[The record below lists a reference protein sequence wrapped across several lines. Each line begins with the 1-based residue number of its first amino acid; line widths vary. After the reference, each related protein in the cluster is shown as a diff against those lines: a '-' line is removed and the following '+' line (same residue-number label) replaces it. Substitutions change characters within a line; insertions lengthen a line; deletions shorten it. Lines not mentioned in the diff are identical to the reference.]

1 MFRSLITLLLW
12 TCCFTAQAQSWS
24 VQLGSPI
31 NGQTFDAPA
40 TIVLTAEA
48 GGDDN
53 VRVTSIRLYSN
64 GTQVA
69 GGSGSEIS
77 HTLTNVAAG
86 TYQFHAQATTNVGT
100 GNSSTVTVTVLAP
113 GGHPPTVSMN
123 APTGPFVEPASV
135 GLSANASD
143 SDGTIA
149 NVEFYSNGSLI
160 GSDAS
165 APYQFNW
172 GNVATGSYSVTAKAT
187 DNNGI
192 ATTSAPVNVTVGPSK
207 VAGNIDDLWFD
218 ATNGYRL
225 SGWACSTARNES
237 IEVDLLAGGAYG
249 TGTFV
254 GRYTANQASEPGV
267 AAACQAQGTQYRFVI
282 SLTPAM
288 RQAHSNQKIY
298 VHGLSPVNSG
308 DDLLPGSGVL
318 SFPALLSLT
327 RKYVYDQHRRLC
339 KVVEPETGAT
349 VMDYDAA
356 GNLAW
361 SATGVAAPS
370 TTDCSRTDDATT
382 ARKVVRSYDGRGRL
396 SDLVF
401 PNGNGNQ
408 HWDYTPDSLPSQI
421 RTWNNE
427 GTTYLD
433 NTYSYNRRRLL
444 ISESLLRPYA
454 WTLGYSYDGN
464 GHLASQTYPTGL
476 WVNYAPNAL
485 GQATQVGSNQGTYA
499 SGVSYYPNGAI
510 KQFTYGNGIVH
521 TMTQNARQLPQATQD
536 GNILGFTNLYD
547 ANGNTTRID
556 DTAQGLNH
564 NRYLEYDPLDRL
576 VRASSAT
583 FGGSQH
589 RIDYAY
595 DGLDNIRAVTHPGVR
610 EHTYLYDANNHLTNV
625 KNSAGATVMG
635 LDYDVQGNLSNKNGQ
650 QYGFD
655 HGNRLRWVMGKESYR
670 YDAYGRR
677 SEILKDDGSAHVFQY
692 GQSGQYLFSSKVS
705 PVGGQTTHEYV
716 YLAGSLIATIDHDWP
731 SNAITATRYQHTD
744 ALGSPVATTDTNGA
758 LVERT
763 QYEPY
768 GSAIDKTVDGI
779 GYTGHVMDAATGLT
793 YMQQRYYDPTLGRFL
808 SNDPVTA
815 DSGTGSNFNR
825 YWYAHSNPYKFTD
838 PDGRY
843 VCSDGG
849 TGSCGKFE
857 QSLARVGSAATS
869 DRLTQGE
876 RERMQR
882 VVTFYGEKGDNS
894 VSVSFAGLGGA
905 GGNAYMREDGGEH
918 VTLDIDRST
927 RSTEDATLNVL
938 ARVVAHEGEHGA
950 NEQERGSSLGAGE
963 RMQEEV
969 AGYTTQAIYQ
979 KAANFADSAKDG
991 WTPVGGFSQE
1001 NIERQARGS
1010 IRFSCGSST
1019 SGSCE

>member
-1 MFRSLITLLLW
+1 MFRSFVCLLLW
-12 TCCFTAQAQSWS
+12 ACCFAAQAQSWS
-24 VQLGSPI
+24 IRLNSPN

-40 TIVLTAEA
+40 TIGLTAEA
-48 GGDDN
+48 GGDDR
-53 VRVTSIRLYSN
+53 VRVTSIRLYRN

-69 GGSGSEIS
+69 GSSGGEIS

-86 TYQFHAQATTNVGT
+86 TYQLYAQATTNFGT
-100 GNSSTVTVTVLAP
+100 GNSSIVTVTVLAP

-123 APTGPFVEPASV
+123 TPTGPFVEPATV

-149 NVEFYSNGSLI
+149 NVEFYSNGGLI

-172 GNVATGSYSVTAKAT
+172 SNVATGSYSVTAKAT

-192 ATTSAPVNVTVGPSK
+192 ATTSTPVNVTIGPSK
-207 VAGNIDDLWFD
+207 VIGNIDDLWYD

-237 IEVDLLAGGAYG
+237 IEVDLFAGGAYG

-254 GRYTANQASEPGV
+254 GRYTANQASEPDV
-267 AAACQAQGTQYRFVI
+267 AAACQAQGTQYRFLI
-282 SLTPAM
+282 PLTPVI
-288 RQAHSNQKIY
+288 RQAHSNKKIY

-308 DDLLPGSGVL
+308 NDLLSSSGVL
-318 SFPALLSLT
+318 SFPALLSVT
-327 RKYVYDQHRRLC
+327 RKYFYDVHRQLC
-339 KVVEPETGAT
+339 RVAEPETGST
-349 VMDYDAA
+349 VMAYNSA
-356 GNLAW
+356 GQLEW
-361 SATGVAAPS
+361 SASGLTTLPGTGCEHMAAYQS
-370 TTDCSRTDDATT
+370 GRRVDRT
-382 ARKVVRSYDGRGRL
+382 YDGRGRL
-396 SDLVF
+396 KDLVF
-401 PNGNGNQ
+401 PDGNGNQ

-444 ISESLLRPYA
+444 ISESLLRPYT

-464 GHLASQTYPTGL
+464 GNLASQTYPTGL
-476 WVNYAPNAL
+476 QVDYAPNAL
-485 GQATQVGSNQGTYA
+485 GQATQAGSNQGTYA

-536 GNILGFTNLYD
+536 GNILGFTNVYD
-547 ANGNTTRID
+547 ASGNTTRID
-556 DTAQGLNH
+556 DTVQGLNY
-564 NRYLEYDPLDRL
+564 NRYLEYDSLDRL

-595 DGLDNIRAVTHPGVR
+595 DGLDNIRAVTNPGVR
-610 EHTYLYDANNHLTNV
+610 EHTYLYDANNRLTNV

-650 QYGFD
+650 LYGFD
-655 HGNRLRWVMGKESYR
+655 YGNRLRYVPGKENYR
-670 YDAYGRR
+670 YDAHGRR
-677 SEILKDDGSAHVFQY
+677 SETLKDDGSAHVFQY

-705 PVGGQTTHEYV
+705 PASGQTTHEYV

-768 GSAIDKTVDGI
+768 GSAINKTVDGI

-815 DSGTGSNFNR
+815 NSGNGGNFNR
-825 YWYAHSNPYKFTD
+825 YWYANNSPYRFTD

-843 VCSDGG
+843 VCADGNNG
-849 TGSCGKFE
+849 DCDNFEKGLGKVRE
-857 QSLARVGSAATS
+857 ASNSS
-869 DRLTQGE
+869 RLTSNEKAVLGAI
-876 RERMQR
+876 
-882 VVTFYGEKGDNS
+882 VSFYGEKGDDK
-894 VSVSFAGLGGA
+894 VQVSFREEGLVQGTAELSKDGTARITLVAGKPIL
-905 GGNAYMREDGGEH
+905 EH
-918 VTLDIDRST
+918 GRDI
-927 RSTEDATLNVL
+927 V
-938 ARVVAHEGEHGA
+938 HEGSHGKDD
-950 NEQERGSSLGAGE
+950 QDRGRPIGTRIERKE
-963 RMQEEV
+963 TEV
-969 AGYTTQAIYQ
+969 KAYAAQAYFQ
-979 KAANFADSAKDG
+979 KAENFATSMMDG
-991 WTPVGGFSQE
+991 WTPLRGKSDE
-1001 NIERQARGS
+1001 NIERQAEGS
-1010 IRFSCGSST
+1010 VRAACGAEK
-1019 SGSCE
+1019 SGSCGP